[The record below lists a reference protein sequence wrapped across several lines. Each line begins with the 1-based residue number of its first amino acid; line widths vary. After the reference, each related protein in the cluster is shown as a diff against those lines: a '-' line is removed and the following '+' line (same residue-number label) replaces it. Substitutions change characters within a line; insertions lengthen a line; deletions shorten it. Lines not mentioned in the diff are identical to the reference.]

1 MLRTILH
8 FARKEFIQT
17 FRDKRMLIPIF
28 LSPVIMLIFF
38 GYAVNIDVTH
48 IKTGVVD
55 HDRTAESRA
64 LVEAFARS
72 GPFEIVVEAV
82 EADALDPLFQNGTV
96 EAAVVIPAGFARD
109 LDRGKRVPVQL
120 ILDGTDANS
129 ALIIQSYALGVIND
143 RSIRIMARVFQ
154 RPPAGFISP
163 ETRVWYNPELR
174 TSVFMVPGI
183 ISLILLI
190 STLILT
196 AMAVTR
202 ERESGTLEQILVSP
216 VRPLELILGKTLPF
230 MAIGLVDVII
240 VVAAG
245 RLVFDIPFRG
255 SLALLFFAAFLF
267 ILTTLSLGLLISTV
281 SRTQPQALMTSFF
294 IIMPAMLLSGVF
306 SPIETMPKAIQ
317 YFTLINPLRYI
328 GRIVRG
334 IMLKGSGID
343 LLWPELLA
351 LLGISLILITL
362 SALRF
367 KKYLE

>member
-1 MLRTILH
+1 MRTILH

-28 LSPVIMLIFF
+28 LSPVIMLVFF

-48 IKTGVVD
+48 IKTGIVD
-55 HDRTAESRA
+55 YDRTAESRA
-64 LVEAFARS
+64 LVEAFAQS
-72 GPFEIVVEAV
+72 GPFEIVAERPESNAF
-82 EADALDPLFQNGTV
+82 DPLFQKGSV
-96 EAAVVIPAGFARD
+96 EAVLVIPSGFSRD
-109 LDRGKRVPVQL
+109 LDRGERVPVQM

-129 ALIIQSYALGVIND
+129 ALIIQGYAMGVIND
-143 RSIRIMARVFQ
+143 RSIRIMARVL
-154 RPPAGFISP
+154 RRTPEGFISP
-163 ETRVWYNPELR
+163 EIRVWYNPELR
-174 TSVFMVPGI
+174 TSVYMVPGI

-216 VRPLELILGKTLPF
+216 VRPLELILGKTIPF
-230 MAIGLVDVII
+230 MAVGLADVVI

-255 SLALLFFAAFLF
+255 SLAFLFLAAFLF

-281 SRTQPQALMTSFF
+281 SRTQSQALMTAFF

-334 IMLKGSGID
+334 IMLKGSGLD
-343 LLWPELLA
+343 LLWPEMLA
-351 LLGISLILITL
+351 LLGISLILITV